1 MHVLKSILAVI
12 LVKQFFFIRKWLR
25 TFCCNLIILKW
36 WKKGLVA
43 ASYHLHVSVGFVF
56 NSILNWCTFET
67 SKLKIYLWNHWCI
80 FLQKSSWSLKPGIKN
95 LAVSSLLTSLIN
107 NQNNFIKQSLKITIK
122 NMLINNNNK
131 KQKYPDCSMETPLLN
146 RIILWCSDV
155 LAALLT
161 PHWTWTF
168 VLRQERNADV
178 SLLQRSRKNPFQCQ
192 KTAIFSFHLGSSVLL
207 FKVSSLDKHFK
218 DTLFR
223 PQNVRV
229 WRKSK
234 WHLQIQLLIMA
245 NSCLKEGWLKEQEYP
260 NLCLRALFCHIQ
272 VMEDW
277 RTYQR
282 ILKKF
287 IQRPF
292 N

>member
-1 MHVLKSILAVI
+1 MSLKSILAVI
-12 LVKQFFFIRKWLR
+12 LVKQFFFIRKWLSKWKTKSWR
-25 TFCCNLIILKW
+25 TFCCNLIILKQ

-67 SKLKIYLWNHWCI
+67 SKLKSYLWNHWCI

-95 LAVSSLLTSLIN
+95 LAVSSLLTLLIN
-107 NQNNFIKQSLKITIK
+107 NQNNFIKQSLKITTK

-131 KQKYPDCSMETPLLN
+131 KQKYPDCSMETQPLK
-146 RIILWCSDV
+146 RIILRCSDV
-155 LAALLT
+155 LAAHLT

-192 KTAIFSFHLGSSVLL
+192 EKTAIFSFHLKPSVLL

-223 PQNVRV
+223 CCLKPQNVRV
-229 WRKSK
+229 
-234 WHLQIQLLIMA
+234 
-245 NSCLKEGWLKEQEYP
+245 
-260 NLCLRALFCHIQ
+260 
-272 VMEDW
+272 
-277 RTYQR
+277 
-282 ILKKF
+282 
-287 IQRPF
+287 
-292 N
+292 